1 MKYPQLTSQILEIV
15 SQKDINKTALRLFIY
30 WVAQAPNFH
39 PSNKVIEDRIGVD
52 RAHVSRAWKELVK
65 KQIVVQSGFSP
76 TVKGIR
82 SIIQYSIAPHILFK
96 AEKLKTARMRNRLTV
111 IEGGET

>member
-1 MKYPQLTSQILEIV
+1 MKHPQLSSQILEIV
-15 SQKDINKTALRLFIY
+15 ATKDINKTALKVFIY
-30 WVAQAPNFH
+30 WLAQAPDFH
-39 PSNKVIEDRIGVD
+39 PSNKVIEQRIGID

-82 SIIQYSIAPHILFK
+82 SIIQYSMAPHILFK
-96 AEKLKTARMRNRLTV
+96 AEKLKVARMRNRLTV
-111 IEGGET
+111 IEGGE